1 MKARRVLCIAVLA
14 AMLAC
19 AAVSQAADVNIR
31 VAGFGGTDTAIVE
44 ELISRFVK
52 PNLKGIKV
60 TYEPIPDAYD
70 KWIINALSAGTGP
83 DLFYVDIFWSQ
94 GLFSSGAVEPL
105 DAYLTK
111 SKVLQGKD
119 IIPALLNGFTYKG
132 KVYGIPKDFN
142 TLAIIY
148 NKDMFDIAKVPYPDK
163 KAMIPGQVTFPAD
176 TSFGPAPSPSLT
188 RPQNPVLN
196 LALQSVRMLNQ
207 NQRVGYYNQ

>member
-14 AMLAC
+14 AMLAF
-19 AAVSQAADVNIR
+19 ATVSQAADVNIR

-44 ELISRFVK
+44 ELIARFVQ
-52 PNLKGIKV
+52 PNVKGIKV

-105 DAYLTK
+105 DTYLAK

-119 IIPALLNGFTYKG
+119 IIPALLNG
-132 KVYGIPKDFN
+132 
-142 TLAIIY
+142 
-148 NKDMFDIAKVPYPDK
+148 
-163 KAMIPGQVTFPAD
+163 
-176 TSFGPAPSPSLT
+176 
-188 RPQNPVLN
+188 
-196 LALQSVRMLNQ
+196 
-207 NQRVGYYNQ
+207 

>member
-1 MKARRVLCIAVLA
+1 VLRYLRPQTSI
-14 AMLAC
+14 
-19 AAVSQAADVNIR
+19 SEWQ
-31 VAGFGGTDTAIVE
+31 GFGGTDTAIVE

-119 IIPALLNGFTYKG
+119 IHTRAPQWIHLQGKG
-132 KVYGIPKDFN
+132 LWHTKRLQHTGDHLQQRHVRHSESP
-142 TLAIIY
+142 LS
-148 NKDMFDIAKVPYPDK
+148 
-163 KAMIPGQVTFPAD
+163 GQE
-176 TSFGPAPSPSLT
+176 
-188 RPQNPVLN
+188 R
-196 LALQSVRMLNQ
+196 
-207 NQRVGYYNQ
+207 